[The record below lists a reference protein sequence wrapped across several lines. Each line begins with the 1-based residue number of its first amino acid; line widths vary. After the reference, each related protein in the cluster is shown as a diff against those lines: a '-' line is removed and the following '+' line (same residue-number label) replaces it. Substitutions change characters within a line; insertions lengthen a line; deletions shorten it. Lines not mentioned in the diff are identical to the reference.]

1 MLRNSA
7 FIMIATTVALLSL
20 GLVML
25 TSVSAFA
32 PANQGNA
39 AHFITRQSI
48 WLVLGVIAC
57 LIASR
62 IDYHIWFKYR
72 WWLLGGAV
80 LLMLLCFV
88 PGIGLKIKGAH
99 RWLDLGVMRLQPM
112 EPFKICIVIML
123 AAWLGKYQS
132 KIESWKHG
140 FAYPMFMVCALLV
153 LCVLQRD
160 LGSTALIFTIAF
172 IMMFIAGTKLR
183 YLAPLPLAGFFGILT
198 LAIGSPQKRDRI
210 LAFLNPEEHI
220 TGAGW
225 QLHNALVAFGSGGV
239 SGRGLGNS
247 IQKMKWLPE
256 SHTDFIFPII
266 GEELGLTFSLGVVLC
281 FLVLCLSAGIISC
294 HAPEPQGVYLGIGLT
309 SLVGLQAMMNIAV
322 VTGLMPTKGIGLPFI
337 SYGGSN
343 LMLCMFC
350 IGVLLNIHR
359 NAVYS
364 TTRERRGH
372 LPPVI
377 PERL

>member
-7 FIMIATTVALLSL
+7 FIMIAAAVALISL

-32 PANQGNA
+32 PANQGNP

-48 WLVLGVIAC
+48 WLVIGVIVC
-57 LIASR
+57 FTASR
-62 IDYHIWFKYR
+62 IEYKVWLKYR
-72 WWLLGGAV
+72 WWLLGAGV
-80 LLMLLCFV
+80 ILMLLCFV

-123 AAWLGKYQS
+123 AAWLGHHQKQ
-132 KIESWKHG
+132 IESWKYG
-140 FAYPMFMVCALLV
+140 FAYPVAMVCSLLV
-153 LCVLQRD
+153 LCVMQRD
-160 LGSTALIFTIAF
+160 LGSTALIFVIAV
-172 IMMFIAGTKLR
+172 IMMFIAGTRLR
-183 YLAPLPLAGFFGILT
+183 YLAPLPLAGFFGILG
-198 LAIGSPQKRDRI
+198 LAVASPQKLERL
-210 LAFLNPEEHI
+210 LAFLNPEEHA

-225 QLHNALVAFGSGGV
+225 QLMNALIAFGTGGV
-239 SGRGLGNS
+239 SGRGLGES

-266 GEELGLTFSLGVVLC
+266 GEELGLIFTLGVVLC
-281 FLVLCLSAGIISC
+281 FLIFCMSAGIISC
-294 HAPEPQGVYLGIGLT
+294 HAPEPQGVFLGIGLT
-309 SLVGLQAMMNIAV
+309 SLIGLQAIMNIAV

-343 LMLCMFC
+343 LLLCMFVV
-350 IGVLLNIHR
+350 GVLLNIHR
-359 NAVYS
+359 NAVYK
-364 TTRERRGH
+364 TKERRGY
-372 LPPVI
+372 LPPII

>member
-7 FIMIATTVALLSL
+7 FIMIAATVALLSL

-57 LIASR
+57 LVASR
-62 IDYHIWFKYR
+62 VDYHVWLKYR
-72 WWLLGGAV
+72 WWLLGGSV

-112 EPFKICIVIML
+112 EPFKISVVIML
-123 AAWLGKYQS
+123 
-132 KIESWKHG
+132 
-140 FAYPMFMVCALLV
+140 LV
-153 LCVLQRD
+153 
-160 LGSTALIFTIAF
+160 FTITF
-172 IMMFIAGTKLR
+172 IMLFIAGTKLR

-198 LAIGSPQKRDRI
+198 LAIASPQKRDRI

-266 GEELGLTFSLGVVLC
+266 GEELGLIFSLGVVLC
-281 FLVLCLSAGIISC
+281 FLLMCLSAGIISC
-294 HAPEPQGVYLGIGLT
+294 HAPEPEGVYLGVGLT
-309 SLVGLQAMMNIAV
+309 SLVGLQAIMNIAV

-343 LMLCMFC
+343 LLLCMFC
-350 IGVLLNIHR
+350 VGLLLNIHR
-359 NAVYS
+359 NAVYT